1 MDHIILA
8 DKSETVEIK
17 MNIMDWAREL
27 SKLFGRGNPEMIH
40 KAIQDL
46 RMKHNGKFDASSFF

>member
-17 MNIMDWAREL
+17 TGEL
-27 SKLFGRGNPEMIH
+27 AKLFGRGNPEMIH

-46 RMKHNGKFDASSFF
+46 RMKHNGKFDASNFF